1 MGYSMDELTP
11 YEIEQ
16 LRISLKEHYDKIIDL
31 KINSLEKRM
40 DSQFYSLEKAVEIAK
55 TSMDARMGNTNEWR
69 QTVNDMISKL
79 VTRIEINTIEDKI
92 ESEIRSLKDKLEDE
106 IKPLHDLKITIDS
119 KASQKS
125 ILLAYGITLISLII
139 NIILFAYKISGK

>member
-1 MGYSMDELTP
+1 MDELTP

-40 DSQFYSLEKAVEIAK
+40 DSQFCSLEKAVEIAK
-55 TSMDARMGNTNEWR
+55 TSMDTRMGNTNEWR

-139 NIILFAYKISGK
+139 NIILFVYKISGK